1 MTEHETFAQ
10 KLKAAK
16 KAAGMSQQKMAD
28 EMLIPKRTIEDWERG
43 IFEPPAYLQRFIFN
57 ELAARAEERTKQRE
71 LEKKRIKVA
80 DEKKE

>member
-1 MTEHETFAQ
+1 MNENETFAQ

-43 IFEPPAYLQRFIFN
+43 IFEPPAYLQRFVLN
-57 ELAARAEERTKQRE
+57 ELAERAEELAKQRE
-71 LEKKRIKVA
+71 LEKRHIKA
-80 DEKKE
+80 DTDKTE